1 MLYRHC
7 LSPRWVCRERETH
20 TYNKARWWLW
30 ISSDLI
36 KGALWLART
45 LDYKTDFVWSAN
57 MYLEGGAAPDNM
69 ILSSVQGA
77 HSNLHCRIDFYTVE
91 AGCLGVVCLGCRMS
105 CVSGV
110 LGVVCLGCQVSRM
123 FHVLGVSCSM
133 CWKGVRLANLFKM
146 LKGRTSCQRSFKIA
160 SLHAA
165 CVITEA
171 PGITYSRHAT
181 SLHAECRL

>member
-30 ISSDLI
+30 SSSDLI

-91 AGCLGVVCLGCRMS
+91 AGHSEGLRSLQDCFIICGVCYEKLLIWSIHVTLLRYIRSAGYNEVTKHWFIISEVLHNPLSNIGRLTVIRYCFRN
-105 CVSGV
+105 SGN
-110 LGVVCLGCQVSRM
+110 GEQ
-123 FHVLGVSCSM
+123 
-133 CWKGVRLANLFKM
+133 
-146 LKGRTSCQRSFKIA
+146 
-160 SLHAA
+160 
-165 CVITEA
+165 
-171 PGITYSRHAT
+171 
-181 SLHAECRL
+181 